1 MGQAKTR
8 AAGVAD
14 ISEHSGPGGQLG
26 ELLLGRGLITEEQLE
41 MARDQAGQRG
51 RSLGRVVIE
60 MGFVTE
66 SGLVAILAEQL
77 GLEFVDLT
85 EVSVDASAVALVP
98 ETTARRHNCI
108 PVRFDEDQ
116 RLVLAMAD
124 PANVVAVDDI
134 RAMAKRDVRTV
145 VATKADV
152 VAAINRHYRLD
163 RTAETLAEEAA
174 EEVAADASSLDKIE
188 EAAGAEDAPII
199 KLVNLLIT
207 QAVNDRASDIHIE
220 PGERSLKVRYR
231 IDGVLHEV
239 MSPPKS
245 VQAGMTSRLKIMADI
260 NIAERRIPQD
270 GRIGLKVQGKAIDI
284 RVATLPTVYGEKI
297 VMRLLDKSSVLL
309 QLSDLGF
316 LPDNYD
322 RFQESYKKP
331 YGMILVTGPTGSGK
345 STTLYATLNILN
357 QPHVNIITVEDPVE
371 YRLPGVNQVQTNNKA
386 GLTFAAALRSI
397 LRSDPDIVLVGE
409 IRDKETAQIAIEAA
423 LTGHLV
429 LSTLH
434 TNDAPSSMTR
444 LVEMGIEPFLVASS
458 LDCAVAQRL
467 ARKLCTKCKESYV
480 PSEEELI
487 ASKFPYDPQEDL
499 PTLYRPVGCT
509 SCGGTGYKGRLAV
522 HEIMTVTEDIE
533 RLVAE
538 RASAEEIG
546 KIARSQGMLTLREDG
561 LEKVRQG
568 VTSIEEILRVVV

>member
-1 MGQAKTR
+1 M
-8 AAGVAD
+8 
-14 ISEHSGPGGQLG
+14 SGARPGGQLG

-41 MARDQAGQRG
+41 MARHQASQRG
-51 RSLGRVVIE
+51 RSLGRIVIE

-66 SGLVAILAEQL
+66 GGLVSILAEQL

-85 EVSVDASAVALVP
+85 ETNLDASAMALVP
-98 ETTARRHNCI
+98 EMTARRHNCI
-108 PVRFDEDQ
+108 PIRFDEDN

-163 RTAETLAEEAA
+163 SAAESLAEEAA
-174 EEVAADASSLDKIE
+174 EASDYQEATLDDDS
-188 EAAGAEDAPII
+188 AGSSEDAPII

-220 PGERSLKVRYR
+220 PGERNLRVRYR

-245 VQAGMTSRLKIMADI
+245 VQNGMTSRLKIMADI

-270 GRIGLKVQGKAIDI
+270 GRIGLKVSNKAIDI

-309 QLSDLGF
+309 QLQDLGF
-316 LPDNYD
+316 QPENFRRYQD
-322 RFQESYKKP
+322 SYKKP

-371 YRLPGVNQVQTNNKA
+371 YRLPGVNQVQVNPKA
-386 GLTFAAALRSI
+386 GLTFASALRSI
-397 LRSDPDIVLVGE
+397 LRSDPDIVLIGE
-409 IRDKETAQIAIEAA
+409 IRDRETAQIAVEAA

-434 TNDAPSSMTR
+434 TNDSASAMTR
-444 LVEMGIEPFLVASS
+444 LTEMGIEPFLVSS
-458 LDCAVAQRL
+458 ALDSVLAQRL
-467 ARKLCTKCKESYV
+467 ARKLCERCKEPYV
-480 PSEEELI
+480 PTEDELAAARFPFDPEVEELP
-487 ASKFPYDPQEDL
+487 K
-499 PTLYRPVGCT
+499 LYRPVGCT
-509 SCGGTGYKGRLAV
+509 SCGKTGYRGRMAIHEVLTVSEELERAAV
-522 HEIMTVTEDIE
+522 D
-533 RLVAE
+533 
-538 RASAEEIG
+538 RASADEIS
-546 KIARSQGMLTLREDG
+546 KIAKGQGMAFLRDDG

-568 VTSIEEILRVVV
+568 LTSIEEVLRVVV